1 MTRDDYR
8 VAKRIIA
15 NVVIWHD
22 ADEPLDYN
30 IGESIGLNAERV
42 LEALTDAG
50 FVFFRTSK
58 RERSGESAV

>member
-1 MTRDDYR
+1 MTRDDHR
-8 VAKRIIA
+8 IARRIIA
-15 NVVIWHD
+15 DVLIYHD

-30 IGESIGLNAERV
+30 CGEPIGLNAERV

-58 RERSGESAV
+58 RERRA